1 MLPDSVSFIQ
11 ESPVRVILTELR
23 SGVPVKYRGG
33 SHVNGLLTMCTVLMS
48 PTSVASFR
56 DFQLVAGID
65 GYPEHF
71 PRS

>member
-48 PTSVASFR
+48 RMVKLFMR
-56 DFQLVAGID
+56 
-65 GYPEHF
+65 
-71 PRS
+71 RSCSI